1 MKNFTITDINEI
13 LGTNQMRLIAEE
25 GQKRLSVNIDSYTYN
40 QLALRLI
47 RCANLECFKNLILD
61 NGGSIH
67 IEPTIDIL
75 RI

>member
-1 MKNFTITDINEI
+1 MKNLKIEVNEI
-13 LGTNQMRLIAEE
+13 MGTNQMRLVATE
-25 GQKRLSVNIDSYTYN
+25 GTKELSVNIDSYTYN

-47 RCANLECFKNLILD
+47 KCANLEVFKNLILD

-67 IEPTIDIL
+67 IEPTIDIS

>member
-1 MKNFTITDINEI
+1 MKNLKIEANNI
-13 LGTNQMRLIAEE
+13 LGTDTMRLVATE
-25 GQKRLSVNIDSYTYN
+25 GNKELSANIDSYTYN

-47 RCANLECFKNLILD
+47 NCANIECFKNLILD

-67 IEPTIDIL
+67 IEPTIDIS